1 MRGKRVVM
9 MAATAA
15 TAFLSISGHGDDRGG
30 GGGQRN
36 GGSHSDRIAFGHE
49 RDENETDVNNNFFTA
64 D

>member
-1 MRGKRVVM
+1 

-49 RDENETDVNNNFFTA
+49 RDENETGVNNNFFTA